1 MYQKLMGYKIDM
13 EKDIK
18 YISFKLGKNIIK
30 FRKNTFKYVLIIVV
44 TLFVLLPYADF
55 TMPVHF
61 LSDL

>member
-1 MYQKLMGYKIDM
+1 M

-55 TMPVHF
+55 NMPVHF

>member
-1 MYQKLMGYKIDM
+1 MYSSIAHPLTRKKIS
-13 EKDIK
+13 IH
-18 YISFKLGKNIIK
+18 SQLGKNIIK

-44 TLFVLLPYADF
+44 TIFVLLPYTDF